1 MTLVS
6 TQARDVVDA
15 LIGAPA
21 EIERL
26 VGGGRNSRIYHV
38 QSGSKEFALKQY
50 PSRADDPRDRLSTE
64 VGALNLME
72 RYHIDSVPRVVGVDH
87 QRGFALLSWID
98 GAAVTDIVRT
108 PISMRRRIFWRRFTS
123 CGIRLGRKSSLLPQK
138 PVCQGPKSNGRSGAG
153 WRGFEDMRGEGAL
166 AGFLEHDLV
175 PVLER
180 EIVGAKAKIQ
190 AAGLDFAADLPQE
203 WRSLV
208 PSDFGFHN
216 SLRRKD
222 GSLAFVDFEYFG
234 WDDPVKLSADIL
246 LHPGRTL
253 AAPQRLRFR
262 RAACELY
269 GDDPSLCGAA
279 RRLSATVRTTLGA
292 HPSQRVHSRTLAA
305 ARARRRERK
314 LGGREDDAAC
324 ACVRL
329 SRRFAGQSEGRV
341 NGYQRRGRKIYQA
354 HRAAAR

>member
-1 MTLVS
+1 MIL
-6 TQARDVVDA
+6 
-15 LIGAPA
+15 
-21 EIERL
+21 
-26 VGGGRNSRIYHV
+26 
-38 QSGSKEFALKQY
+38 
-50 PSRADDPRDRLSTE
+50 
-64 VGALNLME
+64 
-72 RYHIDSVPRVVGVDH
+72 VPRVVGVDH

-98 GAAVTDIVRT
+98 GAAVTDIVDADIDAAAHFLATIHKLRNT
-108 PISMRRRIFWRRFTS
+108 PWAKEQPPAAEACLSGVEIERQVR
-123 CGIRLGRKSSLLPQK
+123 GRLARLEG
-138 PVCQGPKSNGRSGAG
+138 
-153 WRGFEDMRGEGAL
+153 MRGEGAL
-166 AGFLEHDLV
+166 AGFLGNDLV

-180 EIVGAKAKIQ
+180 EFVGARAKIQ

-262 RAACELY
+262 RAACQALWRR
-269 GDDPSLCGAA
+269 SLLCGTA

-305 ARARRRERK
+305 ARARRRGESWA
-314 LGGREDDAAC
+314 DAKTTQLAL
-324 ACVRL
+324 ASDFL
-329 SRRFAGQSEGRV
+329 
-341 NGYQRRGRKIYQA
+341 
-354 HRAAAR
+354 AALPGKVKDA